1 MSTDNLTRH
10 ALSPT
15 TDRGSQ
21 QRPPRHRL
29 RIVLIVALVVALVLL
44 VLLAAGG
51 LAWRFL
57 LFPQG
62 SCSPSKATDP
72 TRPGAVSEYC
82 PPANGKNYAAMTVGP
97 DGNLWFTDNGKIAR
111 VTPQGTIT
119 DFAVPTAPTAIPLQG
134 IARGSDGNLWFIAGT
149 TLGRISPQGRVVA
162 AVTMPPRV
170 RYITGLTAAHDGT
183 IWVGLATGS
192 ETDQLTHEIAKVTA
206 SGQVT
211 EITLP
216 KEVAPTG
223 GLVAGSDGNLWVAA
237 TDTSIGRI
245 TPSGRFTEF
254 PVKIPQPPLVQ
265 LTRGPDGNIW
275 FIDSGGGVGRIT
287 PTGAVTLFP
296 TADPAN
302 AGAPSIGSG
311 PDGNVW
317 FSVEPG
323 TIARITPSGAVTR
336 FDLPHDRDVV
346 SITAGP
352 DGGVWFLLVSFS
364 NVTRIVRI
372 TP

>member
-10 ALSPT
+10 AIAPT
-15 TDRGSQ
+15 TERGSQ
-21 QRPPRHRL
+21 QRPPRPPL
-29 RIVLIVALVVALVLL
+29 RNLLIVVLVLL
-44 VLLAAGG
+44 LLLAGGG
-51 LAWRFL
+51 LVWQFL
-57 LFPQG
+57 LSPQG

-82 PPANGKNYAAMTVGP
+82 LPGNDRNYAAMTVGP
-97 DGNLWFTDNGKIAR
+97 DGNLWLTGNIWR
-111 VTPQGTIT
+111 ITPQGVLTGFT
-119 DFAVPTAPTAIPLQG
+119 LKSPPTYIPLPG
-134 IARGSDGNLWFIAGT
+134 IARGPDGNLWYIAGT
-149 TLGRISPQGRVVA
+149 TLGRVSPQGQAVA
-162 AVTMPPRV
+162 AVHMPARV
-170 RYITGLTAAHDGT
+170 RYITGLTTAPNGAL
-183 IWVGLATGS
+183 WVGLATGS
-192 ETDQLTHEIAKVTA
+192 ETDQLTSEIAKVTA

-223 GLVAGSDGNLWVAA
+223 GLVAGADGNLWVAA

-245 TPSGRFTEF
+245 TPSGQFTEF
-254 PVKIPQPPLVQ
+254 PVKITHPPLVQ
-265 LTRGPDGNIW
+265 LARGPDGNIW

-287 PTGAVTLFP
+287 STGAVTLFP
-296 TADPAN
+296 TAGQAN
-302 AGAPSIGSG
+302 VGAPSIGAG

-317 FSVEPG
+317 FSIEPG

-336 FDLPHDRDVV
+336 FTLPHDRDVV

-352 DGGVWFLLVSFS
+352 DGGVWFLLVDSA
-364 NVTRIVRI
+364 NATRIVRI

>member
-21 QRPPRHRL
+21 QRPPRPPL
-29 RIVLIVALVVALVLL
+29 RIVLIVALV
-44 VLLAAGG
+44 LLATGG
-51 LAWRFL
+51 LVWQFVVS
-57 LFPQG
+57 PQL
-62 SCSPSKATDP
+62 CSPSQATDP
-72 TRPGAVSEYC
+72 TRTGAVSEYC
-82 PPANGKNYAAMTVGP
+82 LPGNGRNYGAMTVGP
-97 DGNLWFTDNGKIAR
+97 DGNLWFTDNIAR
-111 VTPQGTIT
+111 ITPQGVLTEFT
-119 DFAVPTAPTAIPLQG
+119 VKSPPTYVPLPG
-134 IARGSDGNLWFIAGT
+134 IARGPDGNLWYISGT
-149 TLGRISPQGRVVA
+149 TLGRISPQGQVVA
-162 AVTMPPRV
+162 AVTMPARV
-170 RYITGLTAAHDGT
+170 RYITGLTAAPDGT
-183 IWVGLATGS
+183 LWVGLATGS
-192 ETDQLTHEIAKVTA
+192 ETDQLTSEIAKVTA
-206 SGQVT
+206 SGEVT
-211 EITLP
+211 EIALP

-254 PVKIPQPPLVQ
+254 PVKITQPPLVQ

-287 PTGAVTLFP
+287 STGAVTLFP
-296 TADPAN
+296 TAKQAN
-302 AGAPSIGSG
+302 VGAPSIGAG

-336 FDLPHDRDVV
+336 FTLPHDRDVTA
-346 SITAGP
+346 ITAGP
-352 DGGVWFLLVSFS
+352 DGGVWFLLVAST
-364 NVTRIVRI
+364 NATRIVRI